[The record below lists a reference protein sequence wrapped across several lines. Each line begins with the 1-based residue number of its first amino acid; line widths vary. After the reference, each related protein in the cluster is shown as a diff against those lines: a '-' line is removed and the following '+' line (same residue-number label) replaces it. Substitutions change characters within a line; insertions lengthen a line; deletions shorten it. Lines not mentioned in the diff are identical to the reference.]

1 MNVKRG
7 DVVLAYY
14 PFASGAGSSRRPVLV
29 VQGDTQNQRLKNTI
43 VVQITSNLRRAKDP
57 THLLIEAATPEG
69 VQSGLLHDS
78 LVSCIN
84 LATIHENRINKVIG
98 SLSLATMVKINDCL
112 RAALD
117 LS

>member
-43 VVQITSNLRRAKDP
+43 VVQITS
-57 THLLIEAATPEG
+57 
-69 VQSGLLHDS
+69 
-78 LVSCIN
+78 
-84 LATIHENRINKVIG
+84 
-98 SLSLATMVKINDCL
+98 
-112 RAALD
+112 
-117 LS
+117 